1 MIATRADDLPVINH
15 SKAFQYVGKAVEV
28 RGLVFAFPISPLG
41 TACISFGREYP
52 DQTFAGFIDSAQESL
67 TLAARKTIPLLI
79 AALSLILTASHS
91 MQVLAGLSHNLS
103 SSMANPL

>member
-28 RGLVFAFPISPLG
+28 RSLVFGVPISPLG

-52 DQTFAGFIDSAQESL
+52 DQRFAGFIASVQESL
-67 TLAARKTIPLLI
+67 TLMARKT
-79 AALSLILTASHS
+79 A
-91 MQVLAGLSHNLS
+91 VLQLCSRGEGRVR
-103 SSMANPL
+103 